1 MITVED
7 LDAKEEYKQVK
18 ITPKFIIWTQC
29 FGEHHLICLGHILH
43 TTTRVYYFVIGVF
56 DLF

>member
-18 ITPKFIIWTQC
+18 ITPKFN
-29 FGEHHLICLGHILH
+29 HLD
-43 TTTRVYYFVIGVF
+43 TVF
-56 DLF
+56 W